1 MAMPADIPSSNAIVL
16 HDDKTYYPSASATYG
31 PGVETMVQEEDAQP
45 LSVPIVEPVKTRK
58 FRLGTTQGPER
69 RWDDQSVLSPLS

>member
-1 MAMPADIPSSNAIVL
+1 
-16 HDDKTYYPSASATYG
+16 
-31 PGVETMVQEEDAQP
+31 MVQEEDAQP

-69 RWDDQSVLSPLS
+69 RWDDQSVTLSLP